1 MSNSSDDDSSV
12 VSSSSDS
19 TSASPRNNKRP
30 RIQQAPLQ
38 NAAAAEKPL
47 GIEDKKKRV
56 IVLLDQARL
65 ETVKTK
71 KGDFQLLNC
80 DDHRDL
86 CRKYKKNPADYRP
99 DICHQELLS
108 LLDSPLNKA
117 GCLQVYIKTD
127 KKVLIEV
134 SPNIRIPRT
143 YKRFSGLMVQ
153 LLHKL
158 KIKAAG
164 DGGKVLLKVIK
175 NPFSQYLPAGAHV
188 YGMSCKGTL
197 YAPSALATN
206 LIPDDGNQVCFIIG
220 AMATGHITIEDH
232 PYIEKMMSISE
243 YPLSGASAINR
254 ILGAIEAHWGIV

>member
-86 CRKYKKNPADYRP
+86 CRKYKKNPADY
-99 DICHQELLS
+99 I
-108 LLDSPLNKA
+108 
-117 GCLQVYIKTD
+117 T
-127 KKVLIEV
+127 
-134 SPNIRIPRT
+134 
-143 YKRFSGLMVQ
+143 
-153 LLHKL
+153 
-158 KIKAAG
+158 
-164 DGGKVLLKVIK
+164 K
-175 NPFSQYLPAGAHV
+175 NLPAVNISQKLSTSTKYFA
-188 YGMSCKGTL
+188 GMRDFPPVKSRK
-197 YAPSALATN
+197 
-206 LIPDDGNQVCFIIG
+206 I
-220 AMATGHITIEDH
+220 
-232 PYIEKMMSISE
+232 
-243 YPLSGASAINR
+243 
-254 ILGAIEAHWGIV
+254 